1 MKQGTEQV
9 KRRETQKAMQEGQKE
24 QKMVLVRKSQTLE
37 GGSRTSGSIVKP
49 GVTSTAMGRGGLG
62 GVDEE
67 ASVDATA
74 SLTERAQL
82 GTILVSRRIVP
93 EGGLNGSTRPPT

>member
-1 MKQGTEQV
+1 MRGGARIGGAFVCVWEWGQGYWI
-9 KRRETQKAMQEGQKE
+9 
-24 QKMVLVRKSQTLE
+24 SE

-74 SLTERAQL
+74 SVTERAQL